1 VRFQAQAARK
11 AAGDEEAQGVDEDF
25 LRALEHG
32 MPPTGGAGIGVDR
45 LIMLLTGT
53 RSIRD
58 VILFPQM
65 RPRTLVD
72 TKTAESHI
80 ETKKADVQGSRP
92 TQESSP
98 GEPPSTDHH

>member
-1 VRFQAQAARK
+1 MAQAARK

-45 LIMLLTGT
+45 LVMLLTGT

-65 RPRTLVD
+65 RPRTLV
-72 TKTAESHI
+72 
-80 ETKKADVQGSRP
+80 ETKQDELHITPEKADVQGSRP
-92 TQESSP
+92 NQESRTSD
-98 GEPPSTDHH
+98 PPSSPDRA